1 MWTNFL
7 DPPLPCTFL
16 SNLITTYVPV
26 SLNFEN
32 TYALPQ
38 TLSLT
43 SKIFVAKC
51 QHHHITMSDTAPGG
65 GVSFNRN
72 PSSSDNSSSNTTQP
86 SLLRPSRAVYP
97 ALPGHPDPDDLIQ
110 DIPSPEKAV
119 SEFQSV
125 PFAHVTKI
133 TNPPRIPTDHLVQPP
148 QRDVPS
154 IIIAH
159 ISKPQT
165 SNAEPDWIPLMNYF
179 QGNRCLDGTGNLQD
193 LNTTNSGPHQI
204 CLHDAPHPPQRH
216 HPQPPP
222 PPRTLHGEADPLAQP
237 ALPASSLPSATAPLA
252 DLFPRYDYWHTQAST
267 YTPLAAEAFEPVPS
281 RPTRSVLRSVPTP
294 SGQNLLHWLSL
305 ALNTPPHKQPCPDQ
319 LVHRPCHLDAYL
331 DEDEGL
337 VRRMRP
343 EALLQRTAKVLSLFW
358 WVAAQNAWLEMY
370 EGTGWAWIEKECYA

>member
-1 MWTNFL
+1 
-7 DPPLPCTFL
+7 
-16 SNLITTYVPV
+16 
-26 SLNFEN
+26 
-32 TYALPQ
+32 
-38 TLSLT
+38 
-43 SKIFVAKC
+43 
-51 QHHHITMSDTAPGG
+51 MSDTAPGG

-125 PFAHVTKI
+125 PFAH
-133 TNPPRIPTDHLVQPP
+133 PP

-193 LNTTNSGPHQI
+193 LYVFMTRLILPNAIIHNRRL
-204 CLHDAPHPPQRH
+204 LHELYMEK
-216 HPQPPP
+216 
-222 PPRTLHGEADPLAQP
+222 RTLSPNLR
-237 ALPASSLPSATAPLA
+237 
-252 DLFPRYDYWHTQAST
+252 FRYDYWHTQAST